1 MTPSEKHK
9 LYADEE
15 ILKELCVGNGI
26 LYDKVSQDGES
37 VSVLEMFFSGY
48 PRMVGLSYFPKL
60 TTLMLVGQS
69 IRRIEGLD
77 NCPLLRELWIIE
89 CQLTKIEGLRS
100 CAQLQKLFLYDNKI
114 GKIEN
119 LDSLEKLEVL
129 WLNNNL
135 INTIEGLKTLQSL
148 RELNLADNG
157 IEKIGESLDSNLRL
171 EKLNLSG
178 NKLCSF
184 KELTRLANLPCLT
197 DLALKDPQY
206 HPNPVCLL
214 CNYATHMIYHMPK
227 LQRLDTCDIS
237 NKQIKDAAESIV
249 MKKMMYYK
257 MRVKTVQRQLAEMVT
272 RLTEKKNEIQQLPVQ
287 QLRNLMFVLKSLEY
301 ELSEIQTSSP
311 KPNSKSPTRSADKQH
326 SVSEATKDDG
336 DKAEEPLKDLNIE
349 QKMVCKAAKIKERLI
364 FWKRKMDEI
373 EKCFQKELQR
383 TTEFSEIME
392 QFLLMELETVG
403 NIRFEEGCPS
413 DVWFNSCYDLIL
425 SRFCASDFQA
435 YQITGV
441 KILRIVKVHNQ
452 MLKLRFEEKSHT
464 LLASEESS
472 SFPQSYKRLMDYLF
486 YVNNPELMNGKTELL
501 SILENGFMKTDSYKA
516 LGKEKAVPLSNSF
529 SLCEEPRLEN
539 LKGQAE
545 VSGQANLDPIPFRYG
560 QLIIAKVFLGRSA
573 QANEGP
579 IEEANYPKAHSVFRT
594 RRVPRGSGAAE
605 SKEAS
610 CTANQHGNC
619 DCSLRQNEWFVF
631 DHELVLPEYVI
642 DFEYLTEEKPMLQ
655 FSSLLEVK
663 SPGVTDE
670 GSSNLKEVLFK
681 GATSLDEEILNMEP
695 IYKPKPKIISLDE
708 KTILSVCKAN
718 ILSQITILNLHGNSL
733 NKLKDLSCLTSLR
746 KLSISFNEFTHLED
760 VSHLPNLEYL
770 DASHNHI
777 AGLEGMRSLS
787 KLKHFDLSWNCLTR
801 VRDEIAI
808 LRKHTP
814 ALLYLDISNNPWL
827 KTDSLRL
834 AVIGRLKSLTHLN
847 GVPVT
852 EEEAAA
858 ALKRV
863 TGSRITQVS
872 LLAHSRT
879 DEVRPRS
886 LSLLSSAQVLSQL
899 SNKKLSPVEKLE
911 TGWYLKITSLNLN
924 GVSLTRLTNLDKLHN
939 LRWASFNDNDISKI
953 EGLDNCQRIEEL
965 SLDGNCISKLEGLLK
980 LTKLTRLSLNN
991 NRLTSLDTGVLEKLP
1006 HLHCLSV
1013 ENNHISSLQGLHKV
1027 SSLIEFYIGNN
1038 NISTNR
1044 DIYHLKGLS
1053 NLIIL
1058 DLYGNPIVQNQE
1070 NYRLF
1075 VIFHLPTLKALDGS
1089 AVEPSECE
1097 NAKDAFG
1104 GRLTPDMVTEKL
1116 GHSDYSDVH
1125 ELDLPGSAI
1134 RTVDLSPAEL
1144 FKSLRSV
1151 NLEHNSLTSF
1161 CGLIFLPN
1169 VKVLY
1174 LNHNHIESILPRQKT
1189 QSQATN
1195 RPLLYHKVAS
1205 SGYGQPSNSKGFR
1218 DTGLTENQPI
1228 IMESLE
1234 VLHLGYNGISNLL
1247 HLQIGRLGNLK
1258 ALYLQGNEISQIEGL
1273 ESLQRLQELVLDRNR
1288 IKSIND
1294 NSFVGQTSLA
1304 ELHLSENRIRELSN
1318 LQPLP
1323 ELRKLFLGTN
1333 KIQDMTELEKLES
1346 LPKLTE
1352 LTLTGN
1358 PVSRK
1363 VIYRSTVILRIPGLQ
1378 TLDGT
1383 GVTVEERTRA
1393 ELQLADQQG
1402 SVPANSTLEIGLS
1415 GFLPVMTKPAPLRM
1429 NNMHMTGGLQHLMSQ
1444 DVLTHGFED
1453 ALPHETIK
1461 YKKYKHTSG
1470 LITTNSRSVHA
1481 EIAFRQLRG
1490 GSGFPSAS
1498 AMQQNL
1504 LSRLLPSYPNSHDQE
1519 RRFQRSSAH
1528 RPARM

>member
-1 MTPSEKHK
+1 K
-9 LYADEE
+9 LMNEGMDGWMD
-15 ILKELCVGNGI
+15 ILNTFC
-26 LYDKVSQDGES
+26 

-60 TTLMLVGQS
+60 KTLMLVGQS

-89 CQLTKIEGLRS
+89 CQLTKIEGLQS
-100 CAQLQKLFLYDNKI
+100 CIQLQKLFLYDNKI
-114 GKIEN
+114 GKIDN

-129 WLNNNL
+129 C
-135 INTIEGLKTLQSL
+135 
-148 RELNLADNG
+148 
-157 IEKIGESLDSNLRL
+157 LDSNLRL

-287 QLRNLMFVLKSLEY
+287 QLRNLMFVLKSVGKKRTGGTGETGQDTQW
-301 ELSEIQTSSP
+301 IMHP
-311 KPNSKSPTRSADKQH
+311 KHADKTEHNSKTQPNQTNENNSTNTMVFFFTVHYLCFLK
-326 SVSEATKDDG
+326 SV
-336 DKAEEPLKDLNIE
+336 
-349 QKMVCKAAKIKERLI
+349 LI
-364 FWKRKMDEI
+364 CTCRI

-425 SRFCASDFQA
+425 SRFCASDFQT

-464 LLASEESS
+464 LLASEE
-472 SFPQSYKRLMDYLF
+472 SYKRLMDYLF

-501 SILENGFMKTDSYKA
+501 SILENGFMKTDS
-516 LGKEKAVPLSNSF
+516 G
-529 SLCEEPRLEN
+529 SL
-539 LKGQAE
+539 
-545 VSGQANLDPIPFRYG
+545 
-560 QLIIAKVFLGRSA
+560 
-573 QANEGP
+573 
-579 IEEANYPKAHSVFRT
+579 
-594 RRVPRGSGAAE
+594 
-605 SKEAS
+605 EAS

-619 DCSLRQNEWFVF
+619 DCSVRQNEWFVF

-642 DFEYLTEEKPMLQ
+642 DFEYLTEVRLP
-655 FSSLLEVK
+655 FTIS
-663 SPGVTDE
+663 
-670 GSSNLKEVLFK
+670 SSNLKEVMFK
-681 GATSLDEEILNMEP
+681 GATNLDEEILNMEP

-718 ILSQITILNLHGNSL
+718 ILSQITTLILHGNSL
-733 NKLKDLSCLTSLR
+733 NKLKDLNCLTSLR

-899 SNKKLSPVEKLE
+899 SNKKLGTVEKLE

-939 LRWASFNDNDISKI
+939 LRWASFNDNDISRI

-965 SLDGNCISKLEGLLK
+965 SLDGNCVSKLEGLLK
-980 LTKLTRLSLNN
+980 LTKLTRLSLNS

-1058 DLYGNPIVQNQE
+1058 DLFGNPIVQNQE

-1116 GHSDYSDVH
+1116 GHSDYSDIH

-1174 LNHNHIESILPRQKT
+1174 LSHNHIESILPRQKT

-1273 ESLQRLQELVLDRNR
+1273 ENLHRLQELVLDRNR
-1288 IKSIND
+1288 IKSINE

-1333 KIQDMTELEKLES
+1333 KIQTPQRVKF
-1346 LPKLTE
+1346 
-1352 LTLTGN
+1352 
-1358 PVSRK
+1358 
-1363 VIYRSTVILRIPGLQ
+1363 Y
-1378 TLDGT
+1378 
-1383 GVTVEERTRA
+1383 
-1393 ELQLADQQG
+1393 
-1402 SVPANSTLEIGLS
+1402 
-1415 GFLPVMTKPAPLRM
+1415 
-1429 NNMHMTGGLQHLMSQ
+1429 
-1444 DVLTHGFED
+1444 
-1453 ALPHETIK
+1453 
-1461 YKKYKHTSG
+1461 
-1470 LITTNSRSVHA
+1470 
-1481 EIAFRQLRG
+1481 
-1490 GSGFPSAS
+1490 FPSPYFTMLRLQCIAS
-1498 AMQQNL
+1498 VGWCSFTTWPRYFFAM
-1504 LSRLLPSYPNSHDQE
+1504 
-1519 RRFQRSSAH
+1519 
-1528 RPARM
+1528 